1 MHSPDQ
7 RAAAWLGSTYR
18 GLVEPATPHPVHETA
33 GAWVYSCRTLN
44 QQGYPSTPMLSASV
58 VVPKDGSSPFHP
70 SVSAPLADM
79 EPAGEREAAD
89 RVAQQ
94 ARRINARGCVVAVHS
109 AINSA
114 PSVPLP
120 WNPSDEA
127 PGWWARLTRRYFPA
141 FEHVPATDWNSVISA
156 VADPGPD
163 TRGVV
168 WVRRELGG
176 AEATGNLI
184 YAHNH
189 KGQVVLLDGQAGG
202 LAKLDTSLLREL
214 ILIRELPE
222 ASLARKYPWQ
232 AEAQDFPAALRKA
245 RLWLEQAYQGQV
257 ELVGPEPGDEIRRGW
272 VFACNTKGHLRD
284 GRWQDGMVDAALV
297 VPREADAPFGLPN
310 SDPWT
315 WLRRWDA
322 GGTPGSAGFPVPPAP
337 GHAAWFEPTLSGL
350 GPVLSAT
357 EHAGWAA
364 ASEELSGFPVGA
376 RAVVWV
382 RRVDTRGRES
392 VGRLL
397 NAVHTDRGVMLV
409 DGSSDAAVAL
419 EEPGIR
425 SLHVIRYR

>member
-7 RAAAWLGSTYR
+7 RAAAWLSSTYR

-33 GAWVYSCRTLN
+33 AAWIYSCRTLN
-44 QQGYPSTPMLSASV
+44 QPGFPPTPMLSASV

-109 AINSA
+109 AMNRA

-127 PGWWARLTRRYFPA
+127 PGWWARLTRRYFPG
-141 FEHVPATDWNSVISA
+141 FEQVPATDWNSVINA

-214 ILIRELPE
+214 ILIRELPDTV
-222 ASLARKYPWQ
+222 LARTYPWE
-232 AEAQDFPAALRKA
+232 AEAHDFPSALRKA
-245 RLWLEQAYQGQV
+245 QLWLEQAYHGQV
-257 ELVGPEPGDEIRRGW
+257 DLVGPEPRDEIRRGW
-272 VFACNTKGHLRD
+272 VFTCNTKGYLRD

-297 VPREADAPFGLPN
+297 VPKEAGAPFGLPN
-310 SDPWT
+310 SDPWA
-315 WLRRWDA
+315 WLQRWDA
-322 GGTPGSAGFPVPPAP
+322 GGTPGSEGFPVPPSP

-350 GPVLSAT
+350 GPVLSTT
-357 EHAGWAA
+357 EHADWAA
-364 ASEELSGFPVGA
+364 VMDELSSFPVDA

-397 NAVHTDRGVMLV
+397 NTVHTDRGVMLI
-409 DGSSDAAVAL
+409 DGSSDATVAL